1 MMIISNK
8 GLGMI
13 KTFEGLKLRAYKCTA
28 GKWTIGYGH
37 TAGVKE
43 GDIIDYQTAD
53 KFLMEDL
60 EWSEDCV
67 NSGVKVK
74 ITQSMYDSLVSLVF
88 NIGSGAFKKSTLLK
102 KLNDGNYI
110 GASEEFG
117 RWVHSGGRV
126 VQGLVE
132 RRAKEKAMFISEGFP
147 DSQKDP
153 NANLDINIPDL
164 AGYSGISIIEGLQS
178 KGYQSSFAY
187 RKSIA
192 LEIGI
197 PNYTG
202 TAAQNLRMIQMLG
215 GSTSANKKV
224 SLKGYKGFSIV
235 DALKS
240 YGYPYDMNYRIS
252 LAAEHGIKNYKG
264 TAAQNTKLLTILKSQ

>member
-1 MMIISNK
+1 MKISSK

-13 KTFEGLKLRAYKCTA
+13 KVFEGLRLKAYKCTA

-43 GDIIDYQTAD
+43 GDVIDNQTAD
-53 KFLMEDL
+53 RFLSEDL
-60 EWSEDCV
+60 EWAENCV
-67 NSGVKVK
+67 NSSVKVK
-74 ITQSMYDSLVSLVF
+74 ITQSMYDSLVSIVF
-88 NIGSGAFKKSTLLK
+88 NIGAAAFKKSTMLK
-102 KLNDGNYI
+102 KLNKSNYI

-117 RWVHSGGRV
+117 RWIHSGGRIIN
-126 VQGLVE
+126 GLIE
-132 RRAKEKAMFISEGFP
+132 RRTKEKMHFCSEGFP
-147 DSQKDP
+147 NSEKQ
-153 NANLDINIPDL
+153 NENLKIPDL
-164 AGYSGISIIEGLQS
+164 TGYTGISITEGLQS

-192 LEIGI
+192 MEIGI
-197 PNYTG
+197 SNYTG